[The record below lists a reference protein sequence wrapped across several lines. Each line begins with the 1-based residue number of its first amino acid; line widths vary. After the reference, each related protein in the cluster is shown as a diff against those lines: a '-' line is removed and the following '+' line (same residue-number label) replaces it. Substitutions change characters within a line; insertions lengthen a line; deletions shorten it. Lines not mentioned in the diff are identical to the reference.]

1 MGKEAK
7 TNAMRILEREKVPYT
22 AHEYAHEEGV
32 AVAGV
37 DVAGSMGED
46 PACVYKTLVTQGS
59 SKNYFVFVIPVA
71 AELDL
76 KAAARSVGEKSVA
89 MIHVADINKVTGYV
103 RGGCSP
109 VGMKKQFVTVLDESI
124 LAQPTVMVSGG
135 RIGTQVELAPADL
148 IKAARATTAAI
159 TMGVGTVMAAKKIV
173 MVITGADKAD
183 ILYKVF
189 FGPVTPE
196 VPGSILQFHPDV
208 TLICDEAAAA
218 RMPQ

>member
-46 PACVYKTLVTQGS
+46 PACVYKTLVTQGN

-109 VGMKKQFVTVLDESI
+109 VGMKKQF
-124 LAQPTVMVSGG
+124 PTVFHATAPQYDTVCVSAG
-135 RIGTQVELAPADL
+135 RIGAQVECRPGDIIALL
-148 IKAARATTAAI
+148 RAKT
-159 TMGVGTVMAAKKIV
+159 
-173 MVITGADKAD
+173 AD
-183 ILYKVF
+183 IIV
-189 FGPVTPE
+189 
-196 VPGSILQFHPDV
+196 
-208 TLICDEAAAA
+208 
-218 RMPQ
+218 

>member
-1 MGKEAK
+1 MA
-7 TNAMRILEREKVPYT
+7 YT
-22 AHEYAHEEGV
+22 AHEYPHEEGV

-109 VGMKKQFVTVLDESI
+109 VGMKKQF
-124 LAQPTVMVSGG
+124 PTVFHETVELFDTICVSAGK
-135 RIGTQVELAPADL
+135 IGAQVEVAPADL
-148 IKAARATTAAI
+148 IALLGAQTA
-159 TMGVGTVMAAKKIV
+159 
-173 MVITGADKAD
+173 
-183 ILYKVF
+183 
-189 FGPVTPE
+189 
-196 VPGSILQFHPDV
+196 DV
-208 TLICDEAAAA
+208 TVE
-218 RMPQ
+218 